1 MREIKF
7 RALNEETKVFVYGDL
22 IKSQMFGSEGEKPS
36 SSFINETPLDVEDIS
51 TSLSGGKYSFKTTF
65 VKVIDETVGQ
75 FTGLQDKNGAD
86 IYEGDIVAILFTDWA
101 SQSKDDTRSL
111 EEYKQ
116 SKERVF
122 PICFNN
128 GCFQISEI
136 CKYGDD
142 FAYGDISCGTH
153 GHIRVIGNIHENK
166 ELL

>member
-1 MREIKF
+1 VRTIKF
-7 RALNEETKVFVYGDL
+7 RGLNQFGVFV
-22 IKSQMFGSEGEKPS
+22 FGSYVTDGKDYHAIITENPKDS
-36 SSFINETPLDVEDIS
+36 STMLNIIVVQSS
-51 TSLSGGKYSFKTTF
+51 
-65 VKVIDETVGQ
+65 VGQ
-75 FTGLQDKNGAD
+75 FTGLQDKNGVD

-122 PICFNN
+122 PICFNT
-128 GCFQISEI
+128 GCFQISEL

-153 GHIRVIGNIHENK
+153 GHIRVIGNIHQNP
-166 ELL
+166 ELLGLNK

>member
-1 MREIKF
+1 MNQIKF
-7 RALNEETKVFVYGDL
+7 RAWDNFTSKMLENHEPILWNKIMPAISV
-22 IKSQMFGSEGEKPS
+22 S
-36 SSFINETPLDVEDIS
+36 SNCEFQSYIVM
-51 TSLSGGKYSFKTTF
+51 
-65 VKVIDETVGQ
+65 Q
-75 FTGLQDKNGAD
+75 FTGLQDKNGVD

-116 SKERVF
+116 SKERLF

-128 GCFQISEI
+128 GCFQISEL

-153 GHIRVIGNIHENK
+153 GHIRVIGNIHQNP
-166 ELL
+166 ELIK